1 MLPSGNWRAEKK
13 QSGYERGKR
22 GRGEGVYEK
31 PRRMPTAG
39 EAGTV
44 KHTDIDIVNRRN
56 AVAHA
61 RTLCVLPQQF
71 NWPKY
76 FSKLIE

>member
-13 QSGYERGKR
+13 QSGCAKEEG
-22 GRGEGVYEK
+22 GVYEK

-39 EAGTV
+39 KAGTV